1 LIIKEPGDIARQ
13 GVNMDI
19 IFREEHHALATV
31 AQSVAAKKKPNDLK
45 GFWSSLFLPEK
56 VTPFVE
62 LISAL
67 ATKIGLNALQH
78 RQLRKLLKKAID
90 LIPQVAPDSLQ
101 EQDLLNFLYVDADEA
116 QQRVSNSSFIAPE
129 FRSLQKVLN
138 TLSKWLVKLT
148 KIQQHRIE
156 LLQQRAFHLSMG

>member
-1 LIIKEPGDIARQ
+1 
-13 GVNMDI
+13 MDI
-19 IFREEHHALATV
+19 IFREERHTLATV
-31 AQSVAAKKKPNDLK
+31 AQSGAAIKKPNDLK
-45 GFWSSLFLPEK
+45 GFWSSLFLPEN
-56 VTPFVE
+56 VTHFAE

-90 LIPQVAPDSLQ
+90 LTPQVDPDSLQ
-101 EQDLLNFLYVDADEA
+101 EQDLLNFLYTDTDEA
-116 QQRVSNSSFIAPE
+116 QQRMSSPSFTVAE
-129 FRSLQKVLN
+129 FRSLRKVLN
-138 TLSKWLVKLT
+138 ALSKWLVKLT

>member
-1 LIIKEPGDIARQ
+1 
-13 GVNMDI
+13 MDI
-19 IFREEHHALATV
+19 IFREEHHTLARI
-31 AQSVAAKKKPNDLK
+31 AQSEAAIKKPIDEK
-45 GFWSSLFLPEK
+45 GFWSSLFLAEN
-56 VTPFVE
+56 VSHFAE

-90 LIPQVAPDSLQ
+90 LTEQVAPDSLK
-101 EQDLLNFLYVDADEA
+101 EQNLLNFLYADADEA
-116 QQRVSNSSFIAPE
+116 LQRVSNPSFTAPE
-129 FRSLQKVLN
+129 FRSLRKILN
-138 TLSKWLVKLT
+138 ALSKWLVKLT